1 MIKSKIEQT
10 FVDVQ
15 IFCTDAYVADYTEKV
30 QQHLKT
36 LNTTKARKAYRKQP
50 GLRDGVHIQTIPFD
64 DISYFHLQN
73 TPGISYYVV
82 NFENNK
88 SFFPSGK
95 RDCECL
101 FRYKGKKGWSL
112 LCELKYNQKEKTIPN
127 NVEEAYEQL
136 KSTWELCVHKQL
148 FGKKR
153 CHCYWNISLP
163 NYSLNVP
170 FSSFL
175 ISQSEQIEWRKKN
188 KIQLLGYNDVLIVN
202 EGILQVPPA
211 EV

>member
-1 MIKSKIEQT
+1 MNKSKIEKT
-10 FVDVQ
+10 FVGIQ
-15 IFCTDAYVADYTEKV
+15 IFSTDAYVADYTEKV
-30 QQHLKT
+30 QQYLKR
-36 LNTTKARKAYRKQP
+36 LKSKQERTTYLQQA
-50 GLRDGVHIQTIPFD
+50 GLRNGVNIQTSPFD

-73 TPGISYYVV
+73 IPRISYNVI

-88 SFFPSGK
+88 GFFPSGK

-101 FRYKGKKGWSL
+101 FRYKGRKGWLL

-127 NVEEAYEQL
+127 NVEEAYLQL
-136 KSTWELCVHKQL
+136 KSTWELCLQKQL
-148 FGKKR
+148 IDKR
-153 CHCYWNISLP
+153 RCRCYWNISLP

-175 ISQSEQIEWRKKN
+175 FSQDEQIEWQKKN
-188 KIQLLGYNDVLIVN
+188 KVHLLGSNDVMIVN
-202 EGILQVPPA
+202 GGILQVPQI